1 MTHTYQRTGMTCNGC
16 VAKVKSELLKLGDIT
31 NAEVQLQSPQAT
43 IHMLRHVALNV
54 LQEALGKAGNY
65 RISELHAN
73 LPIAENEETSLTW
86 LQTYKPLLI
95 IVGYLLIIAMIAG
108 SNDGS
113 FDLMNAMRV
122 FMSGFFL
129 TFSFFKLLDLTAFA
143 GSYSMYDVIAKRFNS
158 WGYIYAFIE
167 LGLGI
172 GYALN
177 AMPVLI
183 NIITLIVMS
192 ISIIGVLQAVLNKRK
207 IQCACL
213 GTVFK
218 LPMSTVTIVED
229 AVMIAMSIWMLVR
242 LA

>member
-1 MTHTYQRTGMTCNGC
+1 MTCNGC
-16 VAKVKSELLKLGDIT
+16 VAKAKSELLKLGDIT

-54 LQEALGKAGNY
+54 LQEALSKAGNY
-65 RISELHAN
+65 KISELHAN
-73 LPIAENEETSLTW
+73 PPIAKNDETGLTW
-86 LQTYKPLLI
+86 FQTYKPLLI
-95 IVGYLLIIAMIAG
+95 IVGYLLTIAMIAG
-108 SNDGS
+108 NNAGS

-143 GSYSMYDVIAKRFNS
+143 NSYSMYDVVAKKFKG
-158 WGYIYAFIE
+158 WGCIYAFIE

-172 GYALN
+172 SYALN

-192 ISIIGVLQAVLNKRK
+192 ISIIGVVQAVFNKRK

-229 AVMIAMSIWMLVR
+229 AVMIAMSIWMLIR